1 MAECGP
7 RNPLVSVVVPT
18 FNSARYLPLTLQSIL
33 AQESVSIEI
42 IVVDDGSTD
51 DTEDVVAALGCDN
64 RLRYVKQ
71 PASGG
76 PSGPRNTGIRLALG
90 EFVALCDSDDVMAA
104 GKLREAIAF
113 LEASPTLGLVFADMI
128 LFRDDGQDVPG
139 TFLSKCAG
147 FQLLPKK
154 KIAEK
159 WHLLDRE
166 ATFEALLS
174 DNFVGISGIV
184 ARRSA
189 LLSVGG
195 FDETLSPAADWDLAL
210 RITRAHQVGYL
221 DMIGH
226 RYRLRNSGLTGQGMA
241 FMARDQLR
249 VLGKQ
254 IQAGLTSRA
263 RTKAE
268 TRLASTFFELGYD
281 YQQRREFGLAQKH
294 YWSSVRRGLSWRAL
308 RGLAIC
314 AFPLRLAWAFKAFR
328 DRVIVQP
335 GP

>member
-1 MAECGP
+1 
-7 RNPLVSVVVPT
+7 LVSVVIPT

-33 AQESVSIEI
+33 AQESISFEI

-51 DTEDVVAALGCDN
+51 DTQDIVAALGGDS

-76 PSGPRNTGIRLALG
+76 PSGPRNAGIRLARG
-90 EFVALCDSDDVMAA
+90 AFVALCDSDDIMAA
-104 GKLREAIAF
+104 GKLREAVAF
-113 LEASPTLGLVFADMI
+113 LKASPSLGLVFTDMV
-128 LFRDDGQDVPG
+128 LFEDDGGDVPG

-154 KIAEK
+154 QIAEK
-159 WHLLDRE
+159 WYLLDRE
-166 ATFEALLS
+166 AAFEALLS

-184 ARRSA
+184 APRHV
-189 LLSVGG
+189 LLEVGG

-210 RITRAHQVGYL
+210 RVTRAHQVGYL

-226 RYRLRNSGLTGQGMA
+226 RYRLRNSGLTGQGVA

-254 IQAGLTSRA
+254 IEAGLTSRA
-263 RTKAE
+263 RARAE
-268 TRLASTFFELGYD
+268 LFLANSFFELGYN
-281 YQQRREFGLAQKH
+281 YQQRSEFGLAQKH
-294 YWSSVRRGLSWRAL
+294 YWSSLGAGCRGERSVA
-308 RGLAIC
+308 
-314 AFPLRLAWAFKAFR
+314 
-328 DRVIVQP
+328 
-335 GP
+335 